1 MFGGIVRRAR
11 APPCRRKAHS
21 RHENRG
27 MPAPLLLL
35 HRPGAWT
42 ALLLAIAALAG
53 GCELGER
60 KLPHA
65 KAPAAQIARGQ
76 QLLAQYQC
84 GSCHAIPE
92 VPAARGTV
100 GPPLEAFGR
109 RSYIAGQVPNGP
121 DTLARWIAAPQAL
134 VPGTVMPAMG
144 VSPQDARDMAAYL
157 LALE

>member
-1 MFGGIVRRAR
+1 
-11 APPCRRKAHS
+11 
-21 RHENRG
+21 
-27 MPAPLLLL
+27 MPAYLLLL
-35 HRPGAWT
+35 LLDRPGSWT
-42 ALLLAIAALAG
+42 ALLLLLAIAALVS

-60 KLPHA
+60 KLPNA

-76 QLLAQYQC
+76 QLLGQYQC

-92 VPAARGTV
+92 VPIARGTV
-100 GPPLEAFGR
+100 GPPLKAFGR

-121 DTLARWIAAPQAL
+121 DTLARWIVAPQAV

-144 VSPQDARDMAAYL
+144 VSPEDARDMAAYL